1 MEFKSGNT
9 TIRIMDDFCSA
20 PDQAER
26 DAKIKKRLYANALA
40 AIRANPERY
49 YALMERRE
57 KNNGGKQGEKQ
68 ADHGRQSLRVEGKH
82 SFHPENRP
90 ED

>member
-1 MEFKSGNT
+1 MALAMEFKSGNT

-40 AIRANPERY
+40 AIRANPEKY
-49 YALMERRE
+49 YALLERQSRMAEETQGVSPRMERKE
-57 KNNGGKQGEKQ
+57 KSNGGN
-68 ADHGRQSLRVEGKH
+68 QS
-82 SFHPENRP
+82 
-90 ED
+90 